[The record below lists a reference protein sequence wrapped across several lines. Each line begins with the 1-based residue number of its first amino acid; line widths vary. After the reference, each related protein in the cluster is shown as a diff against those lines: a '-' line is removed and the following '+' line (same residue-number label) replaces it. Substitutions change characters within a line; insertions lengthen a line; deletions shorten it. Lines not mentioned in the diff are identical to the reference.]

1 MMVRWLSHEKDIL
14 SNWSDTGQM
23 IFQCKGLIQSNG
35 HGHGFPRKE
44 TSCISG
50 QVLIR

>member
-35 HGHGFPRKE
+35 HRMVRWFSKE
-44 TSCISG
+44 G
-50 QVLIR
+50 DELH